1 MKTESYRH
9 RFVAVVGLCAAV
21 VVAAVVG
28 GAAQGPKATLDDL
41 LIRLRSIERKVDVI
55 TIQSSVWEEACI
67 GIGVQCSGP
76 HSTDPASSANHNPV
90 AIRFQVLRSGQ
101 PVQGLTSATVLVN
114 AASFPASG
122 PGLQR
127 CDEVPMCT
135 LFPDANFQEAGDGLY
150 VLWMHPFDDGVS
162 TPTWKAGSYMLTL
175 RVTDAD
181 GLQGYGIAEIEI
193 AN

>member
-1 MKTESYRH
+1 MATESNR
-9 RFVAVVGLCAAV
+9 RWFVIVGSCAAA
-21 VVAAVVG
+21 VVAAVI
-28 GAAQGPKATLDDL
+28 GAGAQGPKATLDDL
-41 LIRLRSIERKVDVI
+41 LIRLRSVEQKVDVI

-101 PVQGLTSATVLVN
+101 PVQGLTSASLVVN
-114 AASFPASG
+114 TASFPANG

-127 CDEVPMCT
+127 CDDSPTCAPLT
-135 LFPDANFQEAGDGLY
+135 ADNFQDAGDGLY

-162 TPTWKAGSYMLTL
+162 TPIQPRGQ
-175 RVTDAD
+175 RP
-181 GLQGYGIAEIEI
+181 
-193 AN
+193 